1 MEAAMFDP
9 FKIWDEMLDIYNET
23 VAKNKDEVDVEY
35 ITMDVEIPA
44 QLEEEFVAMV
54 DEWLEKKGFSCR

>member
-1 MEAAMFDP
+1 MFDP
-9 FKIWDEMLDIYNET
+9 FKILDEMLDIYNET

-44 QLEEEFVAMV
+44 QLEEEFAAMV
-54 DEWLEKKGFSCR
+54 DEWLENKGFSCR